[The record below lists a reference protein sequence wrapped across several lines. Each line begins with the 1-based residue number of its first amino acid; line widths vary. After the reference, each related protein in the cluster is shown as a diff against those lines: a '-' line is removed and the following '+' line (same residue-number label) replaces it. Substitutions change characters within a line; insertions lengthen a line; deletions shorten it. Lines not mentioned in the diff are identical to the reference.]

1 MGHCPTKHTDPKA
14 TAHDSCHSH
23 TNEYGHCHSVREHSY
38 KDRNKCSC
46 FSYNLSP
53 ICACVC
59 LKRASIH
66 LQTLTR
72 EDLLHIQIISF
83 SHMCGVIILQAVI
96 SLGFHWKAFQR
107 CYILAVKSTALTDV
121 LPSGPHT

>member
-1 MGHCPTKHTDPKA
+1 MHRFLLGKVTQA
-14 TAHDSCHSH
+14 
-23 TNEYGHCHSVREHSY
+23 HCHSSVQINQRSHTKAY
-38 KDRNKCSC
+38 LRQKTLHKCSC